1 MRATIW
7 RQLDGDFSACAD
19 CPAHL
24 SIFTYIHAKEVNGYK
39 FLNASEVAKLAGI
52 HRLTLL
58 RWIREGKMPDVSR
71 DRNGWRIFSEEE
83 TARIVAYAM
92 TVDERTSP
100 AQALL
105 FPDLSRSAS
114 AVAYERSG
122 PE

>member
-1 MRATIW
+1 MPRT
-7 RQLDGDFSACAD
+7 
-19 CPAHL
+19 
-24 SIFTYIHAKEVNGYK
+24 VNGHI
-39 FLNASEVAKLAGI
+39 FLNSSEVARRAGI

-92 TVDERTSP
+92 SVDERTSP

-105 FPDLSRSAS
+105 FPKLNLSAS
-114 AVAYERSG
+114 GVPYERSG
-122 PE
+122 P

>member
-1 MRATIW
+1 M
-7 RQLDGDFSACAD
+7 
-19 CPAHL
+19 P
-24 SIFTYIHAKEVNGYK
+24 KEVNGHK
-39 FLNASEVAKLAGI
+39 FLNASEVAKFAGI

-92 TVDERTSP
+92 SVNEPTSP

-105 FPDLSRSAS
+105 FPKLNLTAS
-114 AVAYERSG
+114 SIPYEKSG
-122 PE
+122 SK

>member
-1 MRATIW
+1 MAR
-7 RQLDGDFSACAD
+7 
-19 CPAHL
+19 
-24 SIFTYIHAKEVNGYK
+24 EVNGHK
-39 FLNASEVAKLAGI
+39 FLNSSEVAKLAGI

-58 RWIREGKMPDVSR
+58 RWIREGRMPDVSR

-92 TVDERTSP
+92 SVGERTSP

-105 FPDLSRSAS
+105 FPALSRSAS
-114 AVAYERSG
+114 AVLHERSG

>member
-7 RQLDGDFSACAD
+7 RQLDCDFSACAD

-92 TVDERTSP
+92 SVSERASP

-105 FPDLSRSAS
+105 FSTLSRSTS
-114 AVAYERSG
+114 AALHEGSG
-122 PE
+122 SE

>member
-1 MRATIW
+1 MPRI
-7 RQLDGDFSACAD
+7 
-19 CPAHL
+19 
-24 SIFTYIHAKEVNGYK
+24 VNGYT
-39 FLNASEVAKLAGI
+39 FFNSSEVARRAGI

-92 TVDERTSP
+92 SVNVHTSP

-105 FPDLSRSAS
+105 FPKLNLSAS
-114 AVAYERSG
+114 DVPYERAG
-122 PE
+122 P